1 MVVCILLPRFELAVA
16 AGGREA
22 LATGPLAL
30 APEIGREPLIGETS
44 AAAEAYGVRA
54 GLRLGEALARC
65 PTLRLIAPDP
75 AGVADAWERMIAALE
90 GIGAAVESDH
100 PGTAWFEERGLRG
113 LHGGSAESVIT
124 AARRA
129 LAAATLAGKGGPSP
143 VGGVARIGGA
153 VAGGDA
159 RFGGGGAA
167 GGGAVGG
174 DARFGGVGV
183 ASGGAVGGDAR
194 FGGVGAASGG
204 AERGDAPFGGGA
216 AFASPAGGGV
226 VSAISPSAASSGAG
240 RVGAAP
246 SRFAALAAAHRARA
260 RRPEIA
266 PDSPARLAAYL
277 APLPVS
283 LLNARPEVAMLP
295 EALERFGIATLGEL
309 AKLSRAH
316 LADRFGTAGP
326 IARDLARGK
335 DTPLRPRV
343 PSERLQEVLELPEST
358 SGPQLERGL
367 GMLID
372 RVLARPE
379 RRGRTVRAVVLSAA
393 LVGGGTWRTQ
403 MTFREALAD
412 PRRMRLAITGRLTE
426 LPAPADSLRLRVEA
440 FGPPSGD
447 QRSLLAEPAAI
458 RRARLREAVRQTR
471 AAAGPDA
478 ALRILAV
485 DPDSR
490 VPERRLALAPWEP

>member
-1 MVVCILLPRFELAVA
+1 
-16 AGGREA
+16 
-22 LATGPLAL
+22 
-30 APEIGREPLIGETS
+30 
-44 AAAEAYGVRA
+44 
-54 GLRLGEALARC
+54 
-65 PTLRLIAPDP
+65 
-75 AGVADAWERMIAALE
+75 
-90 GIGAAVESDH
+90 
-100 PGTAWFEERGLRG
+100 
-113 LHGGSAESVIT
+113 VIT